1 MDEANRPGRGPWGA
15 QRQRSGSA
23 ARQRTS

>member
-15 QRQRSGSA
+15 RRQRSGP
-23 ARQRTS
+23 RRHRRTS